1 MQFKQNHFL
10 HFIIILAVVI
20 FLALGVGA
28 KQVQLDNITKDTNRL
43 ASARLI
49 VNAID
54 GYKSHFQKYPD
65 KLEDLKDFLSPIP
78 QDPDTNKPFSYT
90 KTAEGYTLIIPQTLT
105 KEITFTKKN

>member
-10 HFIIILAVVI
+10 HFIIIIAMVI
-20 FLALGVGA
+20 FLAVGIST
-28 KQVQLDNITKDTNRL
+28 KQIRLDKETQDTNLL

-49 VNAID
+49 VSAID

-65 KLEDLKDFLSPIP
+65 KLEELKDFLSPIP
-78 QDPDTNKPFSYT
+78 QNPDTKKPFTYK
-90 KTAEGYTLIIPQTLT
+90 KTVEGYTLIIPQTLT